1 MFFNVLHLKLKDF
14 NLALSNSLRSLSI
27 STLVVAWLS
36 RLQNL
41 KSEIQKTWVG
51 PKPSDSLALEQIYH
65 DIIAY

>member
-27 STLVVAWLS
+27 SNLVVAWLS

-41 KSEIQKTWVG
+41 KSEIQKTWFG
-51 PKPSDSLALEQIYH
+51 PKRSDSKGLKPICH